1 METART
7 RETIKRFGD
16 AASGVAGAI
25 KKVAAPVWKVL
36 TLSPDA
42 AVVPASCLCAEIR
55 KGQVTILHASRA
67 FSKFRIKA
75 DKTYRYGEDSV
86 PSPDEV
92 ASALAVAFKDFG
104 IRKADVVLVVP
115 KQWVVVKSASLPAA
129 VGENLGQVVTYEFD
143 RFTPFT
149 SDEALYDYLV
159 EKKTSEKIDLLIAAA
174 KASMI
179 TEYIDK
185 LLERGI
191 PVRRVTFDL
200 SCLATMCRYET
211 GYDSFLFA
219 EIDRKGIKSGTLEA
233 GMLKAAA
240 SQEFGCDDDVL
251 ISVIVEDFLAEQK
264 ASAGLVSEEGRTII
278 LFREDMA
285 SLKESLKSRGALSF
299 EVLSVADKKIADL
312 AGTTTANAAA
322 AGGALEQLWPAARGF
337 NLISKGLRE
346 RAKKPFLLTAFLSL
360 AIVGC
365 LVSYLFV
372 PIQTEKDRLREID
385 RQINMRKEEV
395 RNIEK
400 IKSDIEVISKQIAL
414 VNNFRHDKPFYI
426 DLVKELTLV
435 IPKNSWLTRIRIA
448 GSQVNIEGYA
458 PSATSLI
465 QLLEGSKYFHKAE
478 FSSPTFRDA
487 RMNMDRFQIKMEMR
501 DLKPVGGANE
511 KK

>member
-1 METART
+1 MEAART
-7 RETIKRFGD
+7 RETIKQFGD
-16 AASGVAGAI
+16 AASGVAGAL
-25 KKVAAPVWKVL
+25 KKAANSVWKVL
-36 TLSPDA
+36 TFSPGE
-42 AVVPASCLCAEIR
+42 AVLPSSCLCAEIR
-55 KGQVTILHASRA
+55 KGQVTILHASQA

-104 IRKADVVLVVP
+104 IRRADVVLAVP

-159 EKKTSEKIDLLIAAA
+159 EKKTSDKIDLLIAAA
-174 KASMI
+174 KVSTI

-200 SCLATMCRYET
+200 SCLATMCRYVT

-219 EIDRKGIKSGTLEA
+219 EVDRNGIRSGTVDA
-233 GMLKAAA
+233 GMLKAA
-240 SQEFGCDDDVL
+240 SSSEFGCDDDVL
-251 ISVIVEDFLAEQK
+251 MSVIIEDFLAEQK
-264 ASAGLVSEEGRTII
+264 ASAGPAFEGGRTII
-278 LFREDMA
+278 SFREDMA
-285 SLKESLKSRGALSF
+285 SLKESLKSRGILSF
-299 EVLSVADKKIADL
+299 EVLNVVDKKIAGL
-312 AGTTTANAAA
+312 TGTTAANTSL
-322 AGGALEQLWPAARGF
+322 AGGALEQLWPAAKGF
-337 NLISKGLRE
+337 NLISKGFRE
-346 RAKKPFLLTAFLSL
+346 RAKKPFLLTAFLSVGLVACL
-360 AIVGC
+360 A
-365 LVSYLFV
+365 SYLFV

-395 RNIEK
+395 RYVEK
-400 IKSDIEVISKQIAL
+400 IKSEIEVLSKQIAL
-414 VNNFRHDKPFYI
+414 VNNFRHDKSFYI
-426 DLVKELTLV
+426 DMVKELTLV
-435 IPKNSWLTRIRIA
+435 IPNNAWLTRIRIA

-458 PSATSLI
+458 PSATPLI
-465 QLLEGSKYFHKAE
+465 QLLEGSKYFQKAE

-501 DLKPVGGANE
+501 NLKPEAGANE